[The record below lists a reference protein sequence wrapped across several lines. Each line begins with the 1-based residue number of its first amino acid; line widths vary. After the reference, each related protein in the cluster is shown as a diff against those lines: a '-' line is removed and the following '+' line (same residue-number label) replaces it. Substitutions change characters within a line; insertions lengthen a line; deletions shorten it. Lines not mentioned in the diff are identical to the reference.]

1 MAEKLRMYYS
11 VPDVEHMGDVNYEE
25 NQLRKMGA
33 DVIMNDVIWGDDE
46 IEEAT
51 IHIEIDPKDR
61 VMFEDYGC
69 YTY

>member
-1 MAEKLRMYYS
+1 MAKIKMYYN

-33 DVIMNDVIWGDDE
+33 TIIDTDVTWGDDE

-51 IHIEIDPKDR
+51 ITIEIDKKDK
-61 VMFEDYGC
+61 VLFEDYGC